1 MSDNT
6 GNDKAVG
13 DKVRD
18 EDNSPNPRHSIGC
31 FLAVCCLG
39 SECISPKFER
49 FLPATHLS
57 LYIRTQST
65 DLQGQRISNS
75 PSSSQVI
82 LCIK

>member
-1 MSDNT
+1 MADHT

-18 EDNSPNPRHSIGC
+18 ENKSPYPRHSVGVLWAIC
-31 FLAVCCLG
+31 SFG

-49 FLPATHLS
+49 FLSATHLS

-65 DLQGQRISNS
+65 DLTGQRISNS
-75 PSSSQVI
+75 PSSSQVM

>member
-31 FLAVCCLG
+31 PLTICSFG

-49 FLPATHLS
+49 FLSATHLS
-57 LYIRTQST
+57 LYIRIQST
-65 DLQGQRISNS
+65 DLPGQRISNS
-75 PSSSQVI
+75 PSSSQVM